1 MRKISL
7 ITLLF
12 FVFVSSIG
20 AKDSTHVQLRYRIS
34 GTAGWL
40 NRDDKIAGTKSMKG
54 LTMDRPVVMGGTVA
68 VEFLPTGRLRSLQQW
83 NNASIGLAAGVI
95 DLGQDRYLGQI
106 IPVYSYLNVPLVHTP
121 HFILGL
127 RPGIGMAFATKRYA
141 NTVPADKKWEEYKI
155 PIEDPKYETKQIANI
170 SVGSVLNA
178 FLIGEIYM
186 DFPIRDGWALTLS
199 GGWQHASNGSVMTPN
214 GGYNMFNAELGI
226 AYTPGEDSKHSRQP
240 YAAPAAEVPH
250 RLYDGVEKK
259 WMIEVGALGGT
270 RSVYY
275 RDRKWFGVAD
285 INLAAYW
292 QPVSIFRLGGG
303 VDVFYDGAYAA
314 VYNKFASLPE
324 NESASIT
331 YFKKTYLKN
340 SDSARCWRVGFS
352 IQPEMVLGNL
362 TIGYHVGFYLYD
374 PVKNL
379 EPFEEAEAGTLNRG
393 IFYSYDPS
401 RVSTYQ
407 DGWCYQRVSL
417 KYHLP
422 HHLYVQMGLKLHI
435 MKAEFIGVGLG
446 AWL

>member
-106 IPVYSYLNVPLVHTP
+106 IPIYSYLNVPLVHTP
-121 HFILGL
+121 HFVLGL

-141 NTVPADKKWEEYKI
+141 NTVPEEMRWEAYQK
-155 PIEDPKYETKQIANI
+155 DGKQVANI

-214 GGYNMFNAELGI
+214 GGYNMFNAELGV

-303 VDVFYDGAYAA
+303 VDVFYDGAYG
-314 VYNKFASLPE
+314 YTDSKFG
-324 NESASIT
+324 
-331 YFKKTYLKN
+331 KTYIAESKQSN
-340 SDSARCWRVGFS
+340 CWRVGFS

-362 TIGYHVGFYLYD
+362 TFGYHVGFYLYD
-374 PVKNL
+374 PVKNM
-379 EPFEEAEAGTLNRG
+379 EPYKEAEAGTLDRG

-401 RVSTYQ
+401 RVSNYQ

-435 MKAEFIGVGLG
+435 MKAEFIGVGMG